1 MNRKPPTKNLHI
13 TIEGLPEL
21 TEVLTKG
28 FSSINKKLDVITTS
42 IAENGTAQ
50 QRQALADKLDALIK
64 DVKSTIK

>member
-13 TIEGLPEL
+13 TIEGLP
-21 TEVLTKG
+21 VLIEIMTKG
-28 FSSINKKLDVITTS
+28 FSNLNKKLDIITTS

-50 QRQALADKLDALIK
+50 QRQVLADKLDAITK